1 MASSSYWKSMYNSEK
16 EKVNK
21 YADWLDDLDDIIDGF
36 KAYSVTNGVSSFNKK
51 VEKTVNDLEDAVKNQ
66 NTYRNNVGDI
76 ENEKEK
82 KVDADSKLV
91 SAKNYVQQEI
101 NRVKRLKSEAE
112 DRRDDY
118 WDKYKAAK
126 RREAAEAARR
136 AAEAAAKAVSGS

>member
-1 MASSSYWKSMYNSEK
+1 MASSRYWKSKYESEK
-16 EKVNK
+16 KKVK
-21 YADWLDDLDDIIDGF
+21 EYGEWLDDLDDIIDGF

-51 VEKTVNDLEDAVKNQ
+51 VDKTVNDLEDAVKNQ

-101 NRVKRLKSEAE
+101 NRVKRLKSDAE

-118 WDKYKAAK
+118 YEKYKEAK
-126 RREAAEAARR
+126 RREAAAARR
-136 AAEAAAKAVSGS
+136 AAEAAKASSGG